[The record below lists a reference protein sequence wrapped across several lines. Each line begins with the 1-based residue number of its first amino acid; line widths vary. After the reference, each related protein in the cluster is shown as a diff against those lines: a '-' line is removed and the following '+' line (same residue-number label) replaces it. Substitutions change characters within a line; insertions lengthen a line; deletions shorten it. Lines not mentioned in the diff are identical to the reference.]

1 MQRGIQLQR
10 LHFRARWRQYGSA
23 LAGASAPELANIIGH
38 HAGIDDNTAAKAIAH
53 AILGGVTAALQG
65 NSAAAGAI
73 GAGTGE
79 VIASAIAE
87 SPTRRRSV
95 ETDRRSEANC
105 KARWQRCQRVWPAAL
120 PVAMYAAAGA
130 GAGKN
135 VVENNALS
143 LVARGCGRSTC
154 RTKAAEQ
161 LLEIGAKA
169 GMAGLAG
176 AAVKDMADRMT
187 SDELEHLITLQM
199 MGNDE
204 ITTKYLSSL
213 HDKYGSGCLE
223 SEYR

>member
-1 MQRGIQLQR
+1 MQRGIQAATAALQG
-10 LHFRARWRQYGSA
+10 LVGGNMAGA

-79 VIASAIAE
+79 VIASAIAKSLYPGVDPSKLTE
-87 SPTRRRSV
+87 DQKQTVSTLATLSAGMAGGIASG
-95 ETDRRSEANC
+95 D
-105 KARWQRCQRVWPAAL
+105 
-120 PVAMYAAAGA
+120 VAGAAAGA

-143 LVARGCGRSTC
+143 LVARGCAVAAPC
-154 RTKAAEQ
+154 RTKVAEQ

-187 SDELEHLITLQM
+187 SDELEHLITLQ
-199 MGNDE
+199 
-204 ITTKYLSSL
+204 
-213 HDKYGSGCLE
+213 
-223 SEYR
+223 

>member
-1 MQRGIQLQR
+1 DV
-10 LHFRARWRQYGSA
+10 
-23 LAGASAPELANIIGH
+23 AG
-38 HAGIDDNTAAKAIAH
+38 
-53 AILGGVTAALQG
+53 
-65 NSAAAGAI
+65 
-73 GAGTGE
+73 
-79 VIASAIAE
+79 
-87 SPTRRRSV
+87 
-95 ETDRRSEANC
+95 
-105 KARWQRCQRVWPAAL
+105 
-120 PVAMYAAAGA
+120 AAAGA

-143 LVARGCGRSTC
+143 LVARGCAVAAPC
-154 RTKAAEQ
+154 RTKVAEQ

-213 HDKYGSGCLE
+213 HNKAGIL
-223 SEYR
+223 